1 MNILNIYKKKLRI
14 QFNYFIGKN
23 SILSMLF
30 SLKTLLSIQAK
41 GENNLQ
47 YSEPI
52 NALRFLSA
60 DAVQK
65 ANSGHPGMPMGMAE
79 IATALWSKH
88 LKHNPLNP
96 TWFDRDRFVLS
107 NGHGS
112 MLLYSLLHLTGYKL
126 SIEDIKDFRQLK
138 SKTPGHPEYDINIG
152 VETTTGP
159 LGQGIANAVGMA
171 ISEKMLAA
179 QFNKDD
185 IKPIDHYTYVFLGDG
200 CLMEGISHE
209 ACSFAG
215 THELGK
221 LICFYDQNGI
231 SIDGEIDNWFTD
243 DSVKRFESYGW
254 QTICVD
260 GHNVEEISEAISK
273 AKEEPKKPSMI
284 FCKTTIGFGSP
295 NKSGTAD
302 VHGAPLGDE
311 EIEKTREALG
321 WQYTAFEIPKDVYD
335 FWDSKK
341 SGAEKNATW
350 ENSIKSYKDKYPN
363 DSLELERRIKGDMPA
378 KFEQNFLDFLNDCN
392 TNNLPMATR
401 KASKACLDFFVKEM
415 PELVGGSADLTPSNN
430 TFSASSTTFSSE
442 NPSGNHINYGVR
454 EFGMSAIMNGMV
466 LHGGIKPYGA
476 TFLVFTD
483 YARNAVR
490 LSALMGLPNIFVYTH
505 DSVALGEDGPTHQPI
520 EHMVTLRSTPNMDSW
535 RPADLV
541 ETAVAWKNAISSLS
555 TPTCL
560 IFSRQGTS
568 AIERTP
574 EQLSSIENG
583 GYLLEEHEDPNI
595 TIVASGSEVQLAIDA
610 AQELKNESINAN
622 VVSMPS
628 LDVFLKQSNEI
639 QNKIIN
645 PNKPVLVVECAHPNS
660 WYKILNRSD
669 KVIGI
674 ETFGESAPGSE
685 LLEHFGF
692 NKDNVIQTAKSLV
705 ND

>member
-1 MNILNIYKKKLRI
+1 M
-14 QFNYFIGKN
+14 QQ
-23 SILSMLF
+23 SDH
-30 SLKTLLSIQAK
+30 
-41 GENNLQ
+41 
-47 YSEPI
+47 I
-52 NALRFLSA
+52 NVLRFLSA

-88 LKHNPLNP
+88 LRHNPKNP
-96 TWFDRDRFVLS
+96 TWFNRDRFVLS

-112 MLLYSLLHLTGYKL
+112 MLLYSLLHLTGYDL
-126 SIEDIKDFRQLK
+126 SINDIKDFRKLK
-138 SKTPGHPEYDINIG
+138 SKTPGHPEYDIDIG
-152 VETTTGP
+152 IETTTGP

-171 ISEKMLAA
+171 VAEKILAA
-179 QFNKDD
+179 EFNKDD
-185 IKPIDHYTYVFLGDG
+185 IKPIDHFTYVFLGDG

-215 THELGK
+215 THNLGK

-231 SIDGEIDNWFTD
+231 SIDGEIEHWFTD

-260 GHNVEEISEAISK
+260 GHDIEDIDGAIHK
-273 AKEEPKKPSMI
+273 AKEEVNKPTMI
-284 FCKTTIGFGSP
+284 FCKTTIGYGSP

-311 EIEKTREALG
+311 ELKETREVLG
-321 WQYTAFEIPKDVYD
+321 WNYKPFEVPQEVYD
-335 FWDSKK
+335 FWNFKEEGASFNDSWNKLLK
-341 SGAEKNATW
+341 DYEK
-350 ENSIKSYKDKYPN
+350 KYPN
-363 DSLELERRIKGDMPA
+363 DSLELHRRIDGHLPN
-378 KFEQNFLDFLNDCN
+378 NFQESYESFLNECN
-392 TNNLPMATR
+392 SNNLSMATR

-415 PELVGGSADLTPSNN
+415 PELIGGSADLTPSNN
-430 TFSASSTTFSSE
+430 TFSSSSSTFSNE
-442 NPSGNHINYGVR
+442 NASGNHINYGVR

-466 LHGGIKPYGA
+466 LHGAIKPYGA

-490 LSALMGLPNIFVYTH
+490 LSALMKLPNIFVYTH

-520 EHMVTLRSTPNMDSW
+520 EHMVTLRSTPNLNNW

-541 ETAVAWKNAISSLS
+541 ETAVSWKSAVSSQK

-560 IFSRQGTS
+560 IYSRQGTS
-568 AIERTP
+568 AIKRSP
-574 EQLSSIENG
+574 DQISMIDMG
-583 GYLLEEHEDPNI
+583 GYLLEESDDFDL
-595 TIVASGSEVQLAIDA
+595 TIVASGSEVQLALDA
-610 AQELKNESINAN
+610 AKELKNDSINAN
-622 VVSMPS
+622 VVSMPC
-628 LDVFLKQSNEI
+628 LDIFLDQDKEY

-645 PNKPVLVVECAHPNS
+645 PEKPVLVGECAHPNS
-660 WYKILNRSD
+660 WYRILNRND

-685 LLEHFGF
+685 LLNHFGF
-692 NKDNVIQTAKSLV
+692 NTDNVIKTAKSLI

>member
-1 MNILNIYKKKLRI
+1 MR
-14 QFNYFIGKN
+14 Q
-23 SILSMLF
+23 SD
-30 SLKTLLSIQAK
+30 
-41 GENNLQ
+41 
-47 YSEPI
+47 PI
-52 NALRFLSA
+52 NALRFLSI

-79 IATALWSKH
+79 IATALWKNH
-88 LKHNPLNP
+88 LQHNPLNP
-96 TWFDRDRFVLS
+96 TWFNRDRFVLS

-112 MLLYSLLHLTGYKL
+112 MLLYSLLHLTGYAL
-126 SIEDIKDFRQLK
+126 SIDDIKDFRQLR
-138 SKTPGHPEYDINIG
+138 SKTPGHPEYDLDTGI
-152 VETTTGP
+152 ETTTGP
-159 LGQGIANAVGMA
+159 LGQGIGNAVGMA
-171 ISEKMLAA
+171 ISEKILAA
-179 QFNKDD
+179 EFNKED

-200 CLMEGISHE
+200 CLMEGVSHE
-209 ACSFAG
+209 ACSFAS
-215 THELGK
+215 THNLGK

-231 SIDGEIDNWFTD
+231 SIDGEIENWFTD
-243 DSVKRFESYGW
+243 DSVKRFDGYGW

-260 GHNVEEISEAISK
+260 GHNVEDINEAIVK
-273 AKEEPKKPSMI
+273 AKNETNKPSMI

-302 VHGAPLGDE
+302 AHGAPLGDE
-311 EIEKTREALG
+311 EIEKTRKALD
-321 WQYTAFEIPKDVYD
+321 WQYSPFEVPEDIYEFWNSKDSGNKVNAN
-335 FWDSKK
+335 WD
-341 SGAEKNATW
+341 EVVKNYQ
-350 ENSIKSYKDKYPN
+350 EKYP
-363 DSLELERRIKGDMPA
+363 DESIELHRRIKGQMPES
-378 KFEQNFLDFLNDCN
+378 FEENFKAFLDDCN
-392 TNNLPMATR
+392 LNNPSMATR

-415 PELVGGSADLTPSNN
+415 PELIGGSADLTPSNN
-430 TFSASSTTFSSE
+430 TYSASSSTFSNK

-520 EHMVTLRSTPNMDSW
+520 EHMVTLRSTPNLNNW

-541 ETAVAWKNAISSLS
+541 ETAVAWKDAVSSTK

-568 AIERTP
+568 AIDRTP
-574 EQLSSIENG
+574 QQLNSIGMG
-583 GYLLEEHEDPNI
+583 GYLLKANDTTDI
-595 TIVASGSEVQLAIDA
+595 TIVASGSELQLALDA
-610 AQELKNESINAN
+610 SIELEKDSINAN

-628 LDVFLKQSNEI
+628 LDIFLDQSEEY
-639 QNKIIN
+639 QNTIIDTS
-645 PNKPVLVVECAHPNS
+645 KPVLVVECGHPNS

-674 ETFGESAPGSE
+674 ESFGESAPGNV

-692 NKDNVIQTAKSLV
+692 TLENVVGTAKSLI
-705 ND
+705 DD

>member
-1 MNILNIYKKKLRI
+1 M
-14 QFNYFIGKN
+14 QQ
-23 SILSMLF
+23 SDH
-30 SLKTLLSIQAK
+30 
-41 GENNLQ
+41 
-47 YSEPI
+47 I
-52 NALRFLSA
+52 NVLRFLSA

-88 LKHNPLNP
+88 LRHNPKNP
-96 TWFDRDRFVLS
+96 TWFNRDRFVLS

-112 MLLYSLLHLTGYKL
+112 MLLYSLLHLTGYDL
-126 SIEDIKDFRQLK
+126 SIDDIKGFRTLK
-138 SKTPGHPEYDINIG
+138 SKTPGHPEYDIDIG
-152 VETTTGP
+152 IETTTGP

-171 ISEKMLAA
+171 VAEKILAA
-179 QFNKDD
+179 EFNKDD
-185 IKPIDHYTYVFLGDG
+185 IKPIDHFTYVFLGDG

-215 THELGK
+215 THNLGK

-231 SIDGEIDNWFTD
+231 SIDGEIEHWFTD

-260 GHNVEEISEAISK
+260 GHDIEDIDGAIHK
-273 AKEEPKKPSMI
+273 AKEEVNKPTMI
-284 FCKTTIGFGSP
+284 FCKTTIGYGSP

-311 EIEKTREALG
+311 ELKETREVLG
-321 WQYTAFEIPKDVYD
+321 WNYKPFEVPQEVYD
-335 FWDSKK
+335 FWNFKEEGASFNDSWNKLLK
-341 SGAEKNATW
+341 DYEK
-350 ENSIKSYKDKYPN
+350 KYPN
-363 DSLELERRIKGDMPA
+363 DSLELHRRIDGQLPNNFQES
-378 KFEQNFLDFLNDCN
+378 FESFLNECN
-392 TNNLPMATR
+392 SNNLSMATR

-415 PELVGGSADLTPSNN
+415 PELIGGSADLTPSNN
-430 TFSASSTTFSSE
+430 TFSSSSSTFSNE
-442 NPSGNHINYGVR
+442 NASGNHINYGVR

-466 LHGGIKPYGA
+466 LHGAIKPYGA

-490 LSALMGLPNIFVYTH
+490 LSALMKLPNIFVYTH

-520 EHMVTLRSTPNMDSW
+520 EHMVTLRSTPNLNNW

-541 ETAVAWKNAISSLS
+541 ETAVSWKSAVSSQK

-560 IFSRQGTS
+560 IYSRQGTS
-568 AIERTP
+568 AIKRSP
-574 EQLSSIENG
+574 DQISMIDMG
-583 GYLLEEHEDPNI
+583 GYLLEESDDLDL
-595 TIVASGSEVQLAIDA
+595 TIVASGSEVQLALDA
-610 AQELKNESINAN
+610 AKELKNDSINAN
-622 VVSMPS
+622 VVSMPC
-628 LDVFLKQSNEI
+628 LDIFLDQDKEY

-645 PNKPVLVVECAHPNS
+645 PEKPVLVVECAHPNS
-660 WYKILNRSD
+660 WYRILNRND

-685 LLEHFGF
+685 LLNHFGF
-692 NKDNVIQTAKSLV
+692 NTDNVIKTAKSLI

>member
-1 MNILNIYKKKLRI
+1 
-14 QFNYFIGKN
+14 
-23 SILSMLF
+23 MLF

-321 WQYTAFEIPKDVYD
+321 WQYSAFEIPKDVYD

-669 KVIGI
+669 KVIGM

>member
-1 MNILNIYKKKLRI
+1 MH
-14 QFNYFIGKN
+14 Q
-23 SILSMLF
+23 SD
-30 SLKTLLSIQAK
+30 
-41 GENNLQ
+41 
-47 YSEPI
+47 PI
-52 NALRFLSA
+52 NALRFLSI

-79 IATALWSKH
+79 IATALWKNH

-96 TWFDRDRFVLS
+96 TWFNRDRFVLS

-138 SKTPGHPEYDINIG
+138 SKTPGHPEYDIDIG

-171 ISEKMLAA
+171 ISEKILSAE
-179 QFNKDD
+179 FNKDD
-185 IKPIDHYTYVFLGDG
+185 IKPIDHFTYTFLGDG
-200 CLMEGISHE
+200 CLMEGVSHE

-215 THELGK
+215 THNLGK

-231 SIDGEIDNWFTD
+231 SIDGEIHNWFTD
-243 DSVKRFESYGW
+243 ESVKRFDSYGW

-260 GHNVEEISEAISK
+260 GHNIEEVNDAIHK
-273 AKEEPKKPSMI
+273 AKEELNKPTMI
-284 FCKTTIGFGSP
+284 FCKTTIGFGAP

-302 VHGAPLGDE
+302 VHGAPLGEDE
-311 EIEKTREALG
+311 IKNTREALD
-321 WQYTAFEIPKDVYD
+321 WKYPPFEVPNDIYEY
-335 FWDSKK
+335 WDSKDI
-341 SGAEKNATW
+341 GADVNSKWDNLI
-350 ENSIKSYKDKYPN
+350 ENYIEKYPKEA
-363 DSLELERRIKGDMPA
+363 SELHRRINGDAPNN
-378 KFEQNFLDFLNDCN
+378 FETIFKEFLDECN
-392 TNNLPMATR
+392 SNNSSMATR
-401 KASKACLDFFVKEM
+401 KASKVCLDFFVKEM
-415 PELVGGSADLTPSNN
+415 PELIGGSADLTPSNN
-430 TFSASSTTFSSE
+430 TFSTSSKTFSNE

-520 EHMVTLRSTPNMDSW
+520 EHMVTLRSTPNLNNW

-541 ETAVAWKNAISSLS
+541 ETAIAWKNAVDSKT

-560 IFSRQGTS
+560 IFSRQETS
-568 AIERTP
+568 AIQRTQ
-574 EQLSSIENG
+574 EHISSIQFG
-583 GYLLEEHEDPNI
+583 GYLLEENNDHKI
-595 TIVASGSEVQLAIDA
+595 TIVASGSEVQLALDA
-610 AQELKNESINAN
+610 AEELNNSSISTN

-628 LDVFLKQSNEI
+628 LDIFLEQSEEYK
-639 QNKIIN
+639 NKIID
-645 PNKPVLVVECAHPNS
+645 PNKPVLVVECGHPNS
-660 WYKILNRSD
+660 WFRILNRND

-674 ETFGESAPGSE
+674 ESFGESAPGNE

-692 NKDNVIQTAKSLV
+692 TKQNVIEKAKSLI

>member
-1 MNILNIYKKKLRI
+1 M
-14 QFNYFIGKN
+14 QQ
-23 SILSMLF
+23 SDH
-30 SLKTLLSIQAK
+30 
-41 GENNLQ
+41 
-47 YSEPI
+47 I
-52 NALRFLSA
+52 NVLRFLSA

-88 LKHNPLNP
+88 LRHNPKNP
-96 TWFDRDRFVLS
+96 TWFNRDRFVLS

-112 MLLYSLLHLTGYKL
+112 MLLYSLLHLTGYDL
-126 SIEDIKDFRQLK
+126 SINDIKDFRKLK
-138 SKTPGHPEYDINIG
+138 SKTPGHPEYDIDTG

-171 ISEKMLAA
+171 VAEKILAA
-179 QFNKDD
+179 EFNKDD
-185 IKPIDHYTYVFLGDG
+185 IKPIDHFTYVFLGDG

-215 THELGK
+215 THNLGK

-231 SIDGEIDNWFTD
+231 SIDGEIEHWFTD

-260 GHNVEEISEAISK
+260 GHDIEDIDGAIYK
-273 AKEEPKKPSMI
+273 AKEEVNKPTMI
-284 FCKTTIGFGSP
+284 FCKTTIGYGSP

-311 EIEKTREALG
+311 ELKETREALG
-321 WQYTAFEIPKDVYD
+321 WNYKPFEVPQEVYD
-335 FWDSKK
+335 FWNFKEEGGSFNDSWNKLLK
-341 SGAEKNATW
+341 DYEK
-350 ENSIKSYKDKYPN
+350 KYPN
-363 DSLELERRIKGDMPA
+363 DSLELHRRIDGHLPN
-378 KFEQNFLDFLNDCN
+378 NFQASYESFLNECN
-392 TNNLPMATR
+392 SNNLSMATR

-415 PELVGGSADLTPSNN
+415 PELIGGSADLTPSNN
-430 TFSASSTTFSSE
+430 TFSSSSSTFSNE
-442 NPSGNHINYGVR
+442 NASGNHINYGVR

-466 LHGGIKPYGA
+466 LHGAIKPYGA

-490 LSALMGLPNIFVYTH
+490 LSALMKLPNIFVYTH

-520 EHMVTLRSTPNMDSW
+520 EHMVTLRSTPNLNNW

-541 ETAVAWKNAISSLS
+541 ETAVSWKSAVSSQK

-560 IFSRQGTS
+560 IYSRQGTS
-568 AIERTP
+568 AIKRSP
-574 EQLSSIENG
+574 DQISMIDMG
-583 GYLLEEHEDPNI
+583 GYLLEESDDFDL
-595 TIVASGSEVQLAIDA
+595 TIVASGSEVQLALDA
-610 AQELKNESINAN
+610 AKELKNDSINAN
-622 VVSMPS
+622 VVSMPC
-628 LDVFLKQSNEI
+628 LDIFLDQDKEY

-645 PNKPVLVVECAHPNS
+645 PEKPVLVVECAHPNS
-660 WYKILNRSD
+660 WYRILNRND

-685 LLEHFGF
+685 LLNHFGF
-692 NKDNVIQTAKSLV
+692 NTDNVIKTAKSLI

>member
-1 MNILNIYKKKLRI
+1 MESASKLGASCI
-14 QFNYFIGKN
+14 
-23 SILSMLF
+23 
-30 SLKTLLSIQAK
+30 
-41 GENNLQ
+41 
-47 YSEPI
+47 
-52 NALRFLSA
+52 
-60 DAVQK
+60 
-65 ANSGHPGMPMGMAE
+65 
-79 IATALWSKH
+79 
-88 LKHNPLNP
+88 
-96 TWFDRDRFVLS
+96 VLP
-107 NGHGS
+107 N
-112 MLLYSLLHLTGYKL
+112 
-126 SIEDIKDFRQLK
+126 
-138 SKTPGHPEYDINIG
+138 
-152 VETTTGP
+152 
-159 LGQGIANAVGMA
+159 
-171 ISEKMLAA
+171 
-179 QFNKDD
+179 
-185 IKPIDHYTYVFLGDG
+185 
-200 CLMEGISHE
+200 
-209 ACSFAG
+209 
-215 THELGK
+215 
-221 LICFYDQNGI
+221 
-231 SIDGEIDNWFTD
+231 
-243 DSVKRFESYGW
+243 
-254 QTICVD
+254 
-260 GHNVEEISEAISK
+260 
-273 AKEEPKKPSMI
+273 
-284 FCKTTIGFGSP
+284 TTIGFGSP

>member
-1 MNILNIYKKKLRI
+1 M
-14 QFNYFIGKN
+14 QQ
-23 SILSMLF
+23 SDH
-30 SLKTLLSIQAK
+30 
-41 GENNLQ
+41 
-47 YSEPI
+47 I
-52 NALRFLSA
+52 NVLRFLSA

-79 IATALWSKH
+79 IATALWSRH
-88 LKHNPLNP
+88 LRHNPNNP
-96 TWFDRDRFVLS
+96 TWFNRDRFVLS

-112 MLLYSLLHLTGYKL
+112 MLLYSLLHLTGYDL
-126 SIEDIKDFRQLK
+126 SINDIKDFRKLK
-138 SKTPGHPEYDINIG
+138 SKTPGHPEYDIDIG
-152 VETTTGP
+152 IETTTGP

-171 ISEKMLAA
+171 VAEKILAA
-179 QFNKDD
+179 EFNKDD
-185 IKPIDHYTYVFLGDG
+185 IKPIDHFTYVFLGDG

-215 THELGK
+215 THNLGK

-231 SIDGEIDNWFTD
+231 SIDGEIEHWFTD

-260 GHNVEEISEAISK
+260 GHDIEDIDGAIHK
-273 AKEEPKKPSMI
+273 AKEEVNKPTMI
-284 FCKTTIGFGSP
+284 FCKTTIGYGSP

-311 EIEKTREALG
+311 ELKETREVLG
-321 WQYTAFEIPKDVYD
+321 WNYKPFEVPQEVYD
-335 FWDSKK
+335 FWNFKEEGASFNDSWNKLLK
-341 SGAEKNATW
+341 DYEK
-350 ENSIKSYKDKYPN
+350 KYPN
-363 DSLELERRIKGDMPA
+363 DSLELHRRIDGHLPN
-378 KFEQNFLDFLNDCN
+378 NFQESYESFLNECN
-392 TNNLPMATR
+392 SNNLSMATR

-415 PELVGGSADLTPSNN
+415 PELIGGSADLTPSNN
-430 TFSASSTTFSSE
+430 TFSSSSSTFSNE
-442 NPSGNHINYGVR
+442 NASGNHINYGVR

-466 LHGGIKPYGA
+466 LHGAIKPYGA

-490 LSALMGLPNIFVYTH
+490 LSALMKLPNIFVYTH

-520 EHMVTLRSTPNMDSW
+520 EHMVTLRSTPNLNNW

-541 ETAVAWKNAISSLS
+541 ETAVSWKSAVSSQK

-560 IFSRQGTS
+560 IYTRQGTS
-568 AIERTP
+568 AIKRSP
-574 EQLSSIENG
+574 DQISMIDMG
-583 GYLLEEHEDPNI
+583 GYLLEESDDFDL
-595 TIVASGSEVQLAIDA
+595 TIVASGSEVQLALDA
-610 AQELKNESINAN
+610 AKELKNDSINAN
-622 VVSMPS
+622 VVSMPC
-628 LDVFLKQSNEI
+628 LDIFLDQDKEY

-645 PNKPVLVVECAHPNS
+645 PEKPILVVECAHPNS
-660 WYKILNRSD
+660 WYRILNRND

-685 LLEHFGF
+685 LLNHFGF
-692 NKDNVIQTAKSLV
+692 NTDNVIKTAKSLI

>member
-1 MNILNIYKKKLRI
+1 M
-14 QFNYFIGKN
+14 QQ
-23 SILSMLF
+23 SDH
-30 SLKTLLSIQAK
+30 
-41 GENNLQ
+41 
-47 YSEPI
+47 I
-52 NALRFLSA
+52 NVLRFLSA

-88 LKHNPLNP
+88 LRHNPKNP
-96 TWFDRDRFVLS
+96 TWFNRDRFVLS

-112 MLLYSLLHLTGYKL
+112 MLLYSLLHLTGYDL
-126 SIEDIKDFRQLK
+126 SINDIKDFRKLK
-138 SKTPGHPEYDINIG
+138 SKTPGHPEYDIDIG
-152 VETTTGP
+152 IETTTGP

-171 ISEKMLAA
+171 VAEKILAA
-179 QFNKDD
+179 EFNKDD
-185 IKPIDHYTYVFLGDG
+185 IKPIDHFTYVFLGDG

-215 THELGK
+215 THNLGK

-231 SIDGEIDNWFTD
+231 SIDGEIEHWFTD

-260 GHNVEEISEAISK
+260 GHDIEDIDGAIHK
-273 AKEEPKKPSMI
+273 AKEEVNKPTMI
-284 FCKTTIGFGSP
+284 FCKTTIGYGSP

-311 EIEKTREALG
+311 ELKETREALG
-321 WQYTAFEIPKDVYD
+321 WNYKPFEVPQEVYD
-335 FWDSKK
+335 FWNFKEEGASFNDSWNKLLK
-341 SGAEKNATW
+341 DYEK
-350 ENSIKSYKDKYPN
+350 KYPN
-363 DSLELERRIKGDMPA
+363 DSLELHRRIDGHLPN
-378 KFEQNFLDFLNDCN
+378 NFQESYESFLNECN
-392 TNNLPMATR
+392 SNNLSMATR

-415 PELVGGSADLTPSNN
+415 PELIGGSADLTPSNN
-430 TFSASSTTFSSE
+430 TFSSSSSTFSNE
-442 NPSGNHINYGVR
+442 NASGNHINYGVR

-466 LHGGIKPYGA
+466 LHGAIKPYGA

-490 LSALMGLPNIFVYTH
+490 LSALMKLPNIFVYTH

-520 EHMVTLRSTPNMDSW
+520 EHMVTLRSTPNLNNW

-541 ETAVAWKNAISSLS
+541 ETAVSWKSAVSSQK

-560 IFSRQGTS
+560 IYSRQGTS
-568 AIERTP
+568 AIKRSP
-574 EQLSSIENG
+574 DQISMIDMG
-583 GYLLEEHEDPNI
+583 GYLLEESDDLDL
-595 TIVASGSEVQLAIDA
+595 TIVASGSEVQLALDA
-610 AQELKNESINAN
+610 AKELKNDSINAN
-622 VVSMPS
+622 VVSMPC
-628 LDVFLKQSNEI
+628 LDIFLDQDKEY

-645 PNKPVLVVECAHPNS
+645 PEKPVLVVECAHPNS
-660 WYKILNRSD
+660 WYRILNRND

-685 LLEHFGF
+685 LLNHFGF
-692 NKDNVIQTAKSLV
+692 NTDNVIKTAKSLI

>member
-1 MNILNIYKKKLRI
+1 MH
-14 QFNYFIGKN
+14 Q
-23 SILSMLF
+23 SD
-30 SLKTLLSIQAK
+30 
-41 GENNLQ
+41 
-47 YSEPI
+47 PI
-52 NALRFLSA
+52 NALRFLSI

-79 IATALWSKH
+79 IATALWKNH

-96 TWFDRDRFVLS
+96 TWFNRDRFVLS

-112 MLLYSLLHLTGYKL
+112 MLLYSLLHLTGYPL
-126 SIEDIKDFRQLK
+126 SIDDIKDFRQLK
-138 SKTPGHPEYDINIG
+138 SKTPGHPEYDLDTGI
-152 VETTTGP
+152 ETTTGP
-159 LGQGIANAVGMA
+159 LGQGIGNAVGMA
-171 ISEKMLAA
+171 ISEKIMAA
-179 QFNKDD
+179 EFNKED

-200 CLMEGISHE
+200 CLMEGVSHE
-209 ACSFAG
+209 ACSFAS
-215 THELGK
+215 THNLGK

-231 SIDGEIDNWFTD
+231 SIDGEIENWFTD
-243 DSVKRFESYGW
+243 DSVKRFDGYGW

-260 GHNVEEISEAISK
+260 GHNVEEINEAIVKSK
-273 AKEEPKKPSMI
+273 NETNKPSMI

-311 EIEKTREALG
+311 EIEKTRNALG
-321 WQYTAFEIPKDVYD
+321 WQHPPFKVPENIYEFWNSKDSGNEVNTTWDEII
-335 FWDSKK
+335 
-341 SGAEKNATW
+341 
-350 ENSIKSYKDKYPN
+350 ENYQEKYP
-363 DSLELERRIKGDMPA
+363 DESMELHRRIKGEMPEN
-378 KFEQNFLDFLNDCN
+378 FEENFKVFLEECN
-392 TNNLPMATR
+392 LNNLSMATR

-415 PELVGGSADLTPSNN
+415 PELIGGSADLTPSNN
-430 TFSASSTTFSSE
+430 TFSASSSTFSND

-520 EHMVTLRSTPNMDSW
+520 EHMVTLRSTPNLNNW

-541 ETAVAWKNAISSLS
+541 ETAVAWKNAVSSTK

-568 AIERTP
+568 PINRTSDQLNAIKM
-574 EQLSSIENG
+574 G
-583 GYLLEEHEDPNI
+583 GYLLKVNDSPDL
-595 TIVASGSEVQLAIDA
+595 TIIASGSELQLALDA
-610 AQELKNESINAN
+610 SIELENDSIKAN

-628 LDVFLKQSNEI
+628 LDIFLEQSEEF
-639 QNKIIN
+639 QNTIIDSS
-645 PNKPVLVVECAHPNS
+645 KPVLVVECGHPNS

-674 ETFGESAPGSE
+674 ESFGESAPGNV

-692 NKDNVIQTAKSLV
+692 TIENVVSTAKSLI

>member
-1 MNILNIYKKKLRI
+1 
-14 QFNYFIGKN
+14 
-23 SILSMLF
+23 ML
-30 SLKTLLSIQAK
+30 LTTKILLSFLKQT
-41 GENNLQ
+41 GEINLHP
-47 YSEPI
+47 SDPT
-52 NALRFLSA
+52 NALRFLSI

-79 IATALWSKH
+79 IATSLWSNH
-88 LKHNPLNP
+88 LKHNPSNP
-96 TWFDRDRFVLS
+96 NWFNRDRFVLS

-126 SIEDIKDFRQLK
+126 SINDLKDFRQLK
-138 SKTPGHPEYDINIG
+138 SKTPGHPEYDVDIG

-171 ISEKMLAA
+171 ISEKILAA
-179 QFNKDD
+179 EFNHEDLD
-185 IKPIDHYTYVFLGDG
+185 PIDHFTYAFLGDG

-209 ACSFAG
+209 VCSFAA
-215 THELGK
+215 THNLGK

-231 SIDGEIDNWFTD
+231 SIDGEIENWFTD

-254 QTICVD
+254 HTICVD
-260 GHNVEEISEAISK
+260 GHNITEIDEAISQ
-273 AKEEPKKPSMI
+273 AKEKSDKPSMI

-311 EIEKTREALG
+311 EIEKTREALN
-321 WQYTAFEIPKDVYD
+321 WQYPAFEIPKEIYD
-335 FWDSKK
+335 FWD
-341 SGAEKNATW
+341 A
-350 ENSIKSYKDKYPN
+350 KDKGADINSDWDNLIKNYEEKYPEQAK
-363 DSLELERRIKGDMPA
+363 ELNRRIKGEAPEN
-378 KFEQNFLDFLNDCN
+378 FEESFNEFLNNCDS
-392 TNNLPMATR
+392 NNSSMATR

-430 TFSASSTTFSSE
+430 TFSESSSTFSNE
-442 NPSGNHINYGVR
+442 NPKGNHINYGVR

-520 EHMVTLRSTPNMDSW
+520 EHLVTLRSTPNLNNW

-541 ETAVAWKNAISSLS
+541 ETSVAWKDAVTSTK

-568 AIERTP
+568 AITRSQD
-574 EQLSSIENG
+574 QLNAIKKG
-583 GYLLEEHEDPNI
+583 GYLLDQSDNPDM
-595 TIVASGSEVQLAIDA
+595 TIIASGSEVQLALDA
-610 AQELKNESINAN
+610 AKQLKSESKNIN

-628 LDVFLKQSNEI
+628 LDIFLQQSEEY
-639 QNKIIN
+639 QRSIIN
-645 PNKPVLVVECAHPNS
+645 PDKPVLVVECSHPNS
-660 WYKILNRSD
+660 WYKILNRND

-692 NKDNVIQTAKSLV
+692 TEENVIKTVKSLL

>member
-1 MNILNIYKKKLRI
+1 MH
-14 QFNYFIGKN
+14 
-23 SILSMLF
+23 F
-30 SLKTLLSIQAK
+30 SLKTLLSYQAK

-47 YSEPI
+47 QSEPI
-52 NALRFLSA
+52 NALRFLSI

-65 ANSGHPGMPMGMAE
+65 ANSGHPGMPMGMSE
-79 IATALWSKH
+79 IATALWSQH

-138 SKTPGHPEYDINIG
+138 SKTPGHPEYDVDLGI
-152 VETTTGP
+152 ETTTGP

-179 QFNKDD
+179 EFNKDD
-185 IKPIDHYTYVFLGDG
+185 IKPIDHFTYVFLGDG

-215 THELGK
+215 THNLGK

-243 DSVKRFESYGW
+243 DSVKRFDSYGW

-260 GHNVEEISEAISK
+260 GHNVQEISEAISK
-273 AKEEPKKPSMI
+273 AKDESNKPSMI

-311 EIEKTREALG
+311 EIEKTRDALG
-321 WQYTAFEIPKDVYD
+321 WNHPAFEVPQEVYD
-335 FWDSKK
+335 FWDSKN
-341 SGAEKNATW
+341 SGADKNSSWDDLIT
-350 ENSIKSYKDKYPN
+350 NYKDKYPEE
-363 DSLELERRIKGDMPA
+363 SAELERRINGNMPEN
-378 KFEQNFLDFLNDCN
+378 FQQNFNDFLNDCN
-392 TNNLPMATR
+392 STNTPMATR

-430 TFSASSTTFSSE
+430 TFSASSSTFSNE

-520 EHMVTLRSTPNMDSW
+520 EHMVTLRSTPNLNNW
-535 RPADLV
+535 RPADIV
-541 ETAVAWKNAISSLS
+541 ETAVAWKSAVSSKT

-568 AIERTP
+568 AIERTS
-574 EQLSSIENG
+574 EQLSSIEMG
-583 GYLLEEHEDPNI
+583 GYLIEENEDADI

-610 AQELKNESINAN
+610 AKELKNESIDAN

-628 LDVFLKQSNEI
+628 LDTFLELSNDL

-692 NKDNVIQTAKSLV
+692 NKDNVIQKAKSLI